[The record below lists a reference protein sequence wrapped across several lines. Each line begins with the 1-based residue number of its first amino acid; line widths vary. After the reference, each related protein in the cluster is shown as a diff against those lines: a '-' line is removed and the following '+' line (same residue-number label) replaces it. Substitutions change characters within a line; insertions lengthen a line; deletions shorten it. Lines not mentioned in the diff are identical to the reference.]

1 MVKNPT
7 YKYTYICNYVL
18 FRSHQTSTCSSWSRH
33 TAPSSLWFQ
42 LFQCQII
49 IYFIIYYI
57 IYTDSFLSG
66 LRYQRQMHLWTLAL
80 LSRLLLGSGGTIHC
94 LGGFPYISNQVV
106 LHRFLRW
113 YSNPFLA
120 GVMFQILGLS
130 VTTCICTF
138 NVSAFLQICIIR
150 KSKVE
155 LIFRVSI
162 PQIPKRQVKG
172 LFPCS
177 MNTEQETQLRITN
190 YLHIEDS
197 SPTGMS
203 RGSTACQSRNSFQG
217 LFLLHSFNPS
227 LLLLL
232 TTPWY
237 QQDQ

>member
-1 MVKNPT
+1 MVFQS
-7 YKYTYICNYVL
+7 I
-18 FRSHQTSTCSSWSRH
+18 SSWSH
-33 TAPSSLWFQ
+33 FSDPWTF
-42 LFQCQII
+42 C
-49 IYFIIYYI
+49 
-57 IYTDSFLSG
+57 DN
-66 LRYQRQMHLWTLAL
+66 MHLH
-80 LSRLLLGSGGTIHC
+80 IQC
-94 LGGFPYISNQVV
+94 LGLPSD
-106 LHRFLRW
+106 LHHQEIYL
-113 YSNPFLA
+113 
-120 GVMFQILGLS
+120 
-130 VTTCICTF
+130 
-138 NVSAFLQICIIR
+138 

-155 LIFRVSI
+155 LIFRVSSS
-162 PQIPKRQVKG
+162 KLKG
-172 LFPCS
+172 LSPCS